1 MQNNGIQKKEKKDL
15 TEGEQKFL
23 SNIAKDIQSDD
34 SFVKEMLLQI
44 EDDALF
50 MRVYTRVLV
59 KTIYK

>member
-1 MQNNGIQKKEKKDL
+1 MENTIYGKKEKKDL

-23 SNIAKDIQSDD
+23 SNIAKDVQSDE